1 MKKVNPGFST
11 LTKEQRDRAVK
22 QSVAAAKSRP
32 MTYAMSNKP
41 EFGVTRFANGQCL
54 AQSITSQRS
63 AREKH
68 GSESPICAIGIF
80 DTVEAANAAY
90 IKWRDQ

>member
-22 QSVAAAKSRP
+22 KSVAAAKSKPRS
-32 MTYAMSNKP
+32 YAKNTKP
-41 EFGVTRFANGQCL
+41 EFGVTRFANGQYL
-54 AQSITSQRS
+54 AQTITTQRS
-63 AREKH
+63 GRERH
-68 GSESPICAIGIF
+68 EQDSPIRSIGIF